1 MPTTG
6 ETPGQEP
13 TTDPAP
19 ATSTE
24 APAAQTAAPAEKA
37 DPWDGIPEEWSWT
50 KNAVE
55 AANREAAARR
65 VALRD
70 LEDKTKDAK
79 TPEEF
84 TAAMGEFQKAQE
96 KLTTDLERERAARK
110 HKLDDDVLEFL
121 TGTTAEQ
128 IEAQAAKLASLK
140 KAEAPAQTVVITQPD
155 PSGGVSPGEKS
166 PKELNGR
173 EAWRAFK
180 DRR

>member
-6 ETPGQEP
+6 DPAGQEP
-13 TTDPAP
+13 TATPDPNAAP
-19 ATSTE
+19 ATTD
-24 APAAQTAAPAEKA
+24 ATAETKT

-50 KNAVE
+50 KSAVE
-55 AANREAAARR
+55 SANREAAARR
-65 VALRD
+65 VALRE

-84 TAAMGEFQKAQE
+84 TAAMSEFQTAQD
-96 KLTTDLERERAARK
+96 KLTVDLERERAARK

-128 IEAQAAKLASLK
+128 IEAQASKLSSLK
-140 KAEAPAQTVVITQPD
+140 KAETPPAQTVVITQPT
-155 PSGGVSPGEKS
+155 PSGGVTPGDKA
-166 PKELNGR
+166 PKEPSGR
-173 EAWRAFK
+173 EAWRAYK